1 MQLIQ
6 RRMKEFN
13 LWGDGSRFK
22 VIDMASGSAPGRS
35 RWKPCVS
42 RTPYRIAAG

>member
-22 VIDMASGSAPGRS
+22 VHPAP
-35 RWKPCVS
+35 
-42 RTPYRIAAG
+42 RTFNLEP

>member
-1 MQLIQ
+1 MYAGMFTMQLIA

-22 VIDMASGSAPGRS
+22 VIDMGERFQAGSLRDG
-35 RWKPCVS
+35 
-42 RTPYRIAAG
+42 GL